1 MIDPDYFMAVLES
14 DEPVGFCTAC
24 GLDHY
29 GIEPDARKYRCEECE
44 TPTVYGAPE
53 LLIMGYVQ

>member
-1 MIDPDYFMAVLES
+1 MIDSNHLLAALEA
-14 DEPVGFCTAC
+14 DEPVGFCTKC

-29 GIEPDARKYRCEECE
+29 GIEPDARKYQCEECG

-53 LLIMGYVQ
+53 LLIMGFVQ

>member
-1 MIDPDYFMAVLES
+1 MIDPDHLLSVIES
-14 DEPVGFCTAC
+14 DEPMGFCTAC

-29 GIEPDARKYRCEECE
+29 GIEPDARKYQCEECE

-53 LLIMGYVQ
+53 LLIMGYAS

>member
-14 DEPVGFCTAC
+14 DEPVGFCIAC

-53 LLIMGYVQ
+53 LLIMGFVR

>member
-1 MIDPDYFMAVLES
+1 MIES
-14 DEPVGFCTAC
+14 DEPMGFCTAC

-29 GIEPDARKYRCEECE
+29 GIEPDARKYQCEECE

-53 LLIMGYVQ
+53 LLIMGYAS